1 MKITSTVLYFILFTV
16 MIAVPPLALQYTG
29 NNSWLAAGFWA
40 TFIFMAVL
48 TILLLTGMLAVKQKN
63 QEYFT
68 QAFLAATTFK
78 ILACLVYIFVFLRKN
93 AVDKHVFLA
102 DFVYIY
108 LLNTAFEIYV
118 LLRNLRHEN
127 SR

>member
-1 MKITSTVLYFILFTV
+1 MRIASTVLYFLLFTFI
-16 MIAVPPLALQYTG
+16 IAIPPLALQYTG
-29 NNSWLAAGFWA
+29 NNGWLAAGFWT
-40 TFIFMAVL
+40 TFIFMAAL
-48 TILLLTGMLAVKQKN
+48 TILLLIGMLSVKQKN

-68 QAFLAATTFK
+68 QAFLGATTFK
-78 ILACLVYIFVFLRKN
+78 ILACLIFIFVFLAKN
-93 AVDKHVFLA
+93 ATDKHVFLA